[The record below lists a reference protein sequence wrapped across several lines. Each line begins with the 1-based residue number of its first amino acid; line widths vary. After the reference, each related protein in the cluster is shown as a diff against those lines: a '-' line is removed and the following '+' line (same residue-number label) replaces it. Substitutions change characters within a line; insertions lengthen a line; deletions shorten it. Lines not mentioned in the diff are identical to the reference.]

1 MYLKAL
7 LIGLIVYIPNQ
18 LHLPT
23 DLGIKGLNVFN
34 VLFLFALAA
43 VVVHRNGQWE
53 RAPLR
58 GRIYSYYAVLALAL
72 LIGIL
77 MNPDYLGNDLTHFK
91 TIIFYSL
98 LYFIF
103 FHAVDDKRTVRLFL
117 TAVLGVVFLISIEAL
132 REALSYG
139 LGSGKRVSAAFGH
152 TLDASNYAGAFF
164 SIFLPMAM
172 AIAIFHRERILR
184 LAGLSV
190 FGLGVIGLFYTFS
203 RAALAAVAVTTVLLW
218 MARSRAF
225 GIILLILVVN
235 YSLWAP
241 DVVQQRIDSTTVTT
255 AAGEEKLE
263 DSTES
268 RFYIWSGGWEMIK
281 EKPYGVGL
289 HQFHRLIEPHLP
301 SWIIARDAHNQFV
314 LITAEAGLQGGIVFV
329 VLLLGFYTL
338 GLRLIRFRE
347 NAEARA
353 FGFGYIM
360 SVTGLI
366 LGNLSHSFF
375 YHGEV
380 MGNFWIMSALVARYL
395 VILERE
401 AVSEPETTFAPGQN
415 GFKGQGA

>member
-18 LHLPT
+18 LHFPT
-23 DLGIKGLNVFN
+23 DFGLKGLNVFN
-34 VLFLFALAA
+34 VLFLVALAA

-58 GRIYSYYAVLALAL
+58 GRIYLYYAVLALAL
-72 LIGIL
+72 LIGIST
-77 MNPDYLGNDLTHFK
+77 NPDYLVDDLTHFK

-103 FHAVDDKRTVRLFL
+103 FHAVDDKRTVRLLL
-117 TAVLGVVFLISIEAL
+117 TAVLGVVFLMSLEVL
-132 REALSYG
+132 REALAYG
-139 LGSGKRVSAAFGH
+139 IGSGRRAAGGFGH
-152 TLDASNYAGAFF
+152 TLAAANYAGVFF
-164 SIFLPMAM
+164 GIFLPMAM
-172 AIAIFHRERILR
+172 ATAIFHRERNLR
-184 LAGLSV
+184 LAGLMVFV
-190 FGLGVIGLFYTFS
+190 FGTVGVFYTFS

-218 MARSRAF
+218 LMRSKVV
-225 GIILLILVVN
+225 GVVILVLVLN
-235 YSLWAP
+235 YALWVP
-241 DVVQQRIDSTTVTT
+241 DIVQQRIDSTTVTT

-301 SWIIARDAHNQFV
+301 TWIVARDAHNHFV
-314 LITAEAGLQGGIVFV
+314 LITTEAGLQGGIVFV
-329 VLLLGFYTL
+329 VLILGFYTL

-353 FGFGYIM
+353 LGFGYIM
-360 SVTGLI
+360 SVTGLV
-366 LGNLSHSFF
+366 LGNLTHSFF
-375 YHGEV
+375 YSGEL

-401 AVSEPETTFAPGQN
+401 AASEPETTFAPGQN